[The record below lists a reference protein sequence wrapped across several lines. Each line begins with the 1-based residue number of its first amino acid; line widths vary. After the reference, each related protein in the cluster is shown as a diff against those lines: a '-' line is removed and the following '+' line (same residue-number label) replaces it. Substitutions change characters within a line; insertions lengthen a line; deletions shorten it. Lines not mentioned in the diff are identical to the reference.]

1 MGEVPQNCRRCLNVV
16 SSMKAATVIK
26 PSIIIFE
33 DGAINEGTNIQTF
46 YPSAPTLPGE
56 GRAFLE
62 IQILVWN

>member
-1 MGEVPQNCRRCLNVV
+1 
-16 SSMKAATVIK
+16 MKAATVIK